1 MAVGKNK
8 IIVDATNYKK
18 SADPFRTVTGKYWT
32 RERESQFSLLKKGFK
47 PDTGAKLSDPG
58 CPFEIVFTNT
68 PQRNEEAEF
77 YEFEQDIILR
87 ADAKRLAGESDPTSV
102 WEALVKKLLTDDKYS
117 DHAFSVELPYSEK
130 ELKLLNIKQKVNS
143 ADIKPIY
150 NFYIEGYEEEIVEQK
165 MPEQLLPNLYVF
177 MQAEKNGRTA
187 YNIQDDDLDGLI
199 SLGDTIPKKMQQIT
213 KKRRKPLNEPT
224 RVQDPSDKY
233 YKDYG
238 KYYKKFADNNKRRLS
253 RMRQRYSTIS
263 FTNDVIENIAEY
275 NEKKYIFPMYTDIRF
290 TTDRAT
296 YVAELLK
303 EAGLNSS
310 FMNYVIKTESE
321 SKLPRVRFAEAHKR
335 IKQIKNKKLEN
346 KAKMETLFR
355 VKNLATIDLLDWWER
370 YSGQQ
375 ADAPG
380 ALSSMSMMIGQGQ
393 KPDDGHSKVRNAY
406 LQQVLDTVFQSKFRK
421 FIKNFTRSYQSV
433 LNGDLSYSETL
444 MYKVQKFLGNP
455 VGKPIQTFYTC
466 NSNAVED
473 LSLLDTQVKYD
484 IEYTYVITAYQMV
497 LGTEYEYS
505 NISTGGWS
513 GGLMAR
519 ATVTSRPSL
528 KVIEV
533 PIYAEKERIID
544 SPPVTPDIDIIP
556 YRAVSDRLLFN
567 FMGNV
572 GDYKLQPI
580 FFNEEE
586 RLHYERIRKAQKL
599 LPGEP
604 IRFSSD
610 DPAAVFEVFRTTKK
624 PKSYMDFKNAKRA
637 TVKTDVSS
645 ETPQKAATASY
656 LERLSPNT
664 KYYYIFRSI
673 DIHGHI
679 SYPSAVYEVELVNDA
694 GAIYPLIEVVE
705 FEPEII
711 SMPAKPMKKYIHIVP
726 ALAQA
731 LVNPEK
737 SKLMDEYG
745 QPIDSALLSNGNI
758 ELGFQESPIWGK
770 KFKIRLTSRQTGRK
784 IDLNLRF
791 DQKHVITESDRKQRE
806 AFRKSRQRRPLPPS
820 RVLKSKEK
828 DIELDQDDLMELL
841 AP

>member
-47 PDTGAKLSDPG
+47 PDAGAKLSDPG

-213 KKRRKPLNEPT
+213 KKRRKALNEPT

-370 YSGQQ
+370 YSDQQ
-375 ADAPG
+375 TDAPG

-519 ATVTSRPSL
+519 ATVTSR
-528 KVIEV
+528 
-533 PIYAEKERIID
+533 
-544 SPPVTPDIDIIP
+544 
-556 YRAVSDRLLFN
+556 
-567 FMGNV
+567 
-572 GDYKLQPI
+572 
-580 FFNEEE
+580 
-586 RLHYERIRKAQKL
+586 H
-599 LPGEP
+599 
-604 IRFSSD
+604 
-610 DPAAVFEVFRTTKK
+610 
-624 PKSYMDFKNAKRA
+624 
-637 TVKTDVSS
+637 
-645 ETPQKAATASY
+645 
-656 LERLSPNT
+656 
-664 KYYYIFRSI
+664 
-673 DIHGHI
+673 
-679 SYPSAVYEVELVNDA
+679 
-694 GAIYPLIEVVE
+694 
-705 FEPEII
+705 
-711 SMPAKPMKKYIHIVP
+711 
-726 ALAQA
+726 
-731 LVNPEK
+731 
-737 SKLMDEYG
+737 
-745 QPIDSALLSNGNI
+745 
-758 ELGFQESPIWGK
+758 
-770 KFKIRLTSRQTGRK
+770 
-784 IDLNLRF
+784 
-791 DQKHVITESDRKQRE
+791 
-806 AFRKSRQRRPLPPS
+806 
-820 RVLKSKEK
+820 
-828 DIELDQDDLMELL
+828 
-841 AP
+841 